1 MKRKVQFLHAGY
13 GGKPV
18 YVQGYLTD
26 EQLPG
31 SPTALLFE
39 VTGSEPES
47 RPKPGFYRAD
57 DLPGGWMT
65 LLPDSDQ
72 TVQQPAES
80 DRALLEAARTAGF
93 PIREQP

>member
-1 MKRKVQFLHAGY
+1 MKRRAQFLHAGN

-26 EQLPG
+26 EHPSG
-31 SPTALLFE
+31 STTLLFE
-39 VTGSEPES
+39 VTGSEPEP

-65 LLPDSDQ
+65 LMPESDQ
-72 TVQQPAES
+72 APQTPTES
-80 DRALLEAARTAGF
+80 DLAVLQAARAAGF
-93 PIREQP
+93 PVREQT

>member
-26 EQLPG
+26 EAQPG
-31 SPTALLFE
+31 STTLLFE
-39 VTGSEPES
+39 VTGSEPEP
-47 RPKPGFYRAD
+47 RPKPGLYRAD

-65 LLPDSDQ
+65 LLPEPDESQQQAVLSDNA
-72 TVQQPAES
+72 V
-80 DRALLEAARTAGF
+80 LEAARAAGF
-93 PIREQP
+93 SIRNEP